1 MVKKLVSNSPK
12 FIKNALTNKYVLY
25 LVLIVSICNILGYI
39 EANDFDALALFMAS
53 GFVMSYFSKNMI
65 IILGTAMF
73 FGNCKV
79 CASALNMREGFKEGQ
94 TTRAGKKD
102 TVRQQKSTTL
112 YNVQEG
118 KCVEMKKGR
127 NETCKKSSAVPK
139 GQGNRLCFTCDDW
152 GTKCGTQKKPKGCK
166 KKSGFT
172 QRGEPEKLDESERDK
187 SDVDVNYGAALDT
200 AFGVLG
206 DVKKNETGLSNLG
219 ETTRA
224 LVDTQTK
231 LLESISGMGP
241 QIMQAKEA
249 LENMKM
255 PDMDKMGDLLQ
266 KMNSG
271 SLSGLMAK

>member
-25 LVLIVSICNILGYI
+25 LVLIVSVGNILGYI

-65 IILGTAMF
+65 IILLTAMF

-79 CASALNMREGFKEGQ
+79 CASALNGREGFKEGQ
-94 TTRAGKKD
+94 TSRAGKKD
-102 TVRQQKSTTL
+102 TVRSSKSTTL
-112 YNVQEG
+112 YNIQEG
-118 KCVEMKKGR
+118 KCQEMKKGR
-127 NETCKKSSAVPK
+127 NETCKKSTAVPK
-139 GQGNRLCFTCDDW
+139 GQGSRLCFTCDDW
-152 GTKCGTQKKPKGCK
+152 GTKCGKQKKPKGCK

-172 QRGEPEKLDESERDK
+172 QRGEPEKLDESKRDK
-187 SDVDVNYGAALDT
+187 TEVDVNYGAAFDT
-200 AFGVLG
+200 AFNTLG
-206 DVKKNETGLSNLG
+206 KIGGKNGLEHMGN
-219 ETTRA
+219 TTRQ
-224 LVDTQTK
+224 LVDTQEK
-231 LLESISGMGP
+231 LLESIQSMGP

-249 LENMKM
+249 LETMDL
-255 PDMDKMGDLLQ
+255 PDMNKMSSLLE